1 MSDATRGPIYRIR
14 NSLVDLIKK
23 SSGRIVNIGSA
34 ASVIGKVD
42 CDNLRAEKNFSQF
55 QYHNS
60 KTATLLFTKELARR
74 EPGTSCLF
82 VCFAKIL
89 DPRHKKEL

>member
-1 MSDATRGPIYRIR
+1 MSDATRGPIYRIG

-74 EPGTSCLF
+74 EPGTGHCLSVGLF
-82 VCFAKIL
+82 FQNVRSL
-89 DPRHKKEL
+89 S